1 MRTSSVVVRLF
12 IVTTVT
18 FIIFVSIAFVIQIKS
33 FEEYYFNRK
42 IQDIDTLYNDFM
54 IYYQDEKWNQTT
66 LDQRIKE
73 FEDKND
79 VKIAMVDNHYS
90 IINEQKFKIYILS
103 DEGQVYEVEL
113 NEVFTKS
120 DYANLDVH
128 PGDKIEV
135 YGYFWGNTF
144 RKISLVQLIINGDMV
159 FNGLDASL
167 EGKIILDH
175 ATGSVM
181 RTKLPDQDDLIFGTD
196 YSSANIVVDRYYFKQ
211 SGLDISNN
219 SFVYK
224 DTVGA
229 HEYIVKVFPIAER
242 NIKAIFIMTNQQP
255 IIEAT
260 EALKAFYPALITGV
274 FIIGAVMMLFLT
286 FSISNPL
293 YDIERKAEKLVQ
305 FDFTDYLEIKHNDE
319 IGSLSKSLN
328 QLSYNLECSL
338 KELSEV
344 NEKLKRDMAKD
355 REIENVRK
363 EFVRNISH
371 DFKTPLGVIK
381 AFTEGL
387 DDGVLVEEETSYY
400 TSIILE
406 EVATL
411 EALVNDMLE
420 LSKLQTGSHQL
431 EVEEFH
437 INTLINNIIEKNQ
450 RLADKKDNLLSFI
463 STPYDMVYADY
474 RKISRVI
481 QNFVSNAIQ
490 YSEEGQ
496 VILIQTEV
504 IERNIRF
511 EIHNV
516 CAPMSQDDLEKI
528 WEKFYRMDMAR
539 TKSGA
544 GSGLGLAIAKE
555 ILEQHRCDYGVANTS
570 NGIVFYFEMDKYVNH
585 IV

>member
-12 IVTTVT
+12 IVTTLI

-42 IQDIDTLYNDFM
+42 IQDIDTLYDDF
-54 IYYQDEKWNQTT
+54 IAYYQDAKWNQTT

-73 FEDKND
+73 IENKKD
-79 VKIAMVDNHYS
+79 VKIALVDNHYT
-90 IINEQKFKIYILS
+90 IINDQKFKIYILS
-103 DEGQVYEVEL
+103 DEGQIYEVEL
-113 NEVFTKS
+113 NEVFTKE
-120 DYANLDVH
+120 DYANLDIH
-128 PGDKIEV
+128 TGDTIKV
-135 YGYFWGNTF
+135 DGYFWGNTF
-144 RKISLVQLIINGDMV
+144 RKISLIRLKINDEIIYD
-159 FNGLDASL
+159 GLDASL

-175 ATGSVM
+175 VSGTVM
-181 RTKLPDQDDLIFGTD
+181 RTKLPDRDDLIFDTD
-196 YSSANIVVDRYYFKQ
+196 YSSVNIAVDRYYFNP
-211 SGLDISNN
+211 SNLDISNN

-224 DTVGA
+224 DVLST
-229 HEYIVKVFPIAER
+229 HEYIVKVFPLNDR
-242 NIKAIFIMTNQQP
+242 NTKAVFIMTNQQP

-260 EALKAFYPALITGV
+260 EALKAFYPGLVTGV
-274 FIIGAVMMLFLT
+274 FIIGAIMMLFLT

-319 IGSLSKSLN
+319 IGSLSRSLN

-338 KELSEV
+338 KELSEA
-344 NEKLKRDMAKD
+344 NEKLKMDMAQN
-355 REIENVRK
+355 REIEHVRK
-363 EFVRNISH
+363 EFIRNISH

-381 AFTEGL
+381 AFAEGL
-387 DDGVLVEEETSYY
+387 EDGVLVEEETSYY

-420 LSKLQTGSHQL
+420 LSKLQTGAYSL
-431 EVEEFH
+431 EIEEFH

-450 RLADKKDNLLSFI
+450 RLADKKEILLSFI

-474 RKISRVI
+474 RKMSRAI

-504 IERNIRF
+504 LERNIRF
-511 EIHNV
+511 EIHNI
-516 CAPMSQDDLEKI
+516 CEQMSQDDLEKI
-528 WEKFYRMDMAR
+528 WGKFYRIDQAR
-539 TKSGA
+539 TKSGN

>member
-175 ATGSVM
+175 VTGSVM